1 MSELVTKVEATPL
14 IAYTSTTECIRPT
27 SLVITTTYPTA
38 CVTLT
43 TAERRPSA
51 TTSPPTTT
59 TALGRTPTTV
69 ALLSSS
75 VSAPHTT
82 FRTPVS
88 STTATPERASLATAS
103 IQTPSPLIAA
113 TTPLPSPAS
122 TFETATAATHDPA
135 STSRLT
141 TPTTRGVAAS
151 ALSAPTVTWETMSS
165 TKTKLLGTD
174 TPRETLTTG
183 IPSIPPITSSIPPTN
198 TVVSATPATSE
209 TTLEPTTTSIY
220 TTFPTTEP
228 HSPTAAAT
236 HTGKLTSAP
245 SPAIPTWK
253 TTLTPAKDIS
263 AASLMTEMPPP
274 PTIPSLITPR
284 NTVNSA
290 TPASSIPVTTSTLT
304 SATSTRLSSLPA
316 PFTKSVSSWTTNS
329 TPLSTLIT
337 TLPTTHVPSTPIS
350 PTRTGTMATTEI
362 PTPTNISTI
371 VTLNTAS
378 LPTSSTPETTT
389 TIGVTT
395 PTPTIPHSTP
405 GVTSSNVYPEGSTT
419 TSAITPAP
427 STTGTPRISPTM
439 TTSSVSTGTPA
450 STPTTVISTSRGPSG
465 SPITITDL
473 SSTITVSKM
482 SAVPTSVIPS
492 SPTVQDADTT
502 PSVITASPAKPAVL
516 TSTHGTPPPT
526 LATNTPEIPSRLAT
540 TSSVTPMNTVDSLT
554 STASTP
560 GTVTTKTLTSATRM
574 HLSSLPAPTTES
586 VSTST
591 ANTTPSSTLNTR
603 TSPTTSSLKTFAT
616 DTTTGC
622 FLCSPTPCPD
632 SVSVTIA
639 PVSPA
644 TPCVETGPSS
654 EVTSTPTNPVS
665 VFTSPTEMA
674 TSPSSTSMTTA
685 RPMHTDTST
694 VLETHPAHSI
704 TAAPSSV
711 GTGTVPSDTVVTST
725 QRPTSGNWMST
736 NSVTIPHM
744 PGFTSLPLT
753 PRPSSSFPTAV
764 VTSSKSTHAA
774 PTTTKTPETPAVTP
788 RSTTTLTSP
797 RTTLTTAQMTT
808 RSRLTTTPGPCDNGG
823 TWMQGLC
830 HCPLGFSGDHC
841 ELQEIR
847 CQNGGKW
854 DGFRC
859 HCPSTF
865 YGSCCEFVA
874 DQVDLGTVDTEV
886 DMEVSVDQE
895 FSPDL
900 NDSTSTAY
908 KDFSDTF
915 RDQCPCAWSWKCPPT
930 DLRAPGL
937 STLSGS
943 IVVVYLVLLELP
955 FSLQLE
961 SEYEKMK
968 TVLKEELQNVS
979 YNGDSCQN
987 NQSEPK
993 LEGRF
998 TYACVP
1004 PALCFKPDSVK
1015 PAICHRAT
1023 AKGYEDFYFPLVE
1036 ENRLCCVTKCTP
1048 GVDGAID
1055 CHQGQCLLQRSGPAC
1070 RCFSTDTHWFSG
1082 PRCEVAVA
1090 WRALVGGLV
1099 GVVVLL
1105 LLLLLASLSLFVA
1118 LSRSRRGGQGGGQS
1132 WDDDRRWF
1140 EIWDE
1145 DTVGTFSNLGLEDD
1159 RTVKDEHFQVALEN
1173 ADTNVRGCS
1182 EISQAGRCETA
1193 VADTGP
1199 QGPPQLA
1206 AEPLRTSF
1214 PARMRPGHAA
1224 CEQRMGKDEGCR
1236 CEPWGFTDMKKW
1248 QRSILMRGSP
1258 ATTSTN
1264 YASTSTS
1271 NYPSSPSAMST
1282 SVESTVT
1289 AAGSLS
1295 RDSAVSFYATGSSN
1309 SLSPSGFSTT
1319 TMNTGHRMTTFTE
1332 LTSLFTTSP
1341 GLSKSAVSSG
1351 TSSTWEESTAVPS
1364 SLGHLSTTPIV
1375 STQTDSGLTEGSTV
1389 YPGTPDLSKP
1399 TVTSNSTISR
1409 GDGVPASTSG
1419 TADSFTT
1426 HAAGGET
1433 TSSFAAGFTF
1443 HTTPSELSTSALP
1456 THSSHSTDDASL
1468 ASASSPGSSVTTKD
1482 DRSSVST
1489 SRSTEPF
1496 STSGGDDQTTFPPGS
1511 TSNTII
1517 SPVSTATSFH
1527 SSYSTDKTSPGFPSS
1542 PSDLSHPSLLSERT
1556 TLILTEEPIVYTSV
1570 SDFPKSTVSSETS
1583 FTNFEG
1589 SSASCS
1595 GSGHLSTT
1603 TGVPQHTSLNRSDG
1617 STVYTDTP
1625 ICPYLQWFGTR
1636 PFPESTSSGS
1646 TSSSAGTSSCTGQ
1659 CQNGTSWNGEECVC
1673 AQGFSG
1679 YQCKSLVDSFPLE
1692 IPEKVN
1698 ATLIVTA
1705 KVTNRNFT
1713 KDLNNISSP
1722 VYWNFTQLFK
1732 SQMDKT
1738 YMGKDFPQYRG
1749 GIIRRLL
1756 VTDESSSPGSS
1767 NGSDVVEPDVV
1778 MEANYTSDFRE
1789 LFENLTKIVKVKI
1802 MNEIKRLSGD
1812 SEACREQ
1819 CSQKPAKDYAQ
1830 FYYVE
1835 GLGGKL
1841 ACVTKGTS
1849 GTKLSPNCHERGS
1862 QLQRS
1867 SPAAC
1872 EHPAPLRPAPTL
1884 PGGRTALATTVV
1896 EQGWPTSDT
1905 RYWGETCALST
1916 GKSLVYR
1923 RDCGS
1928 TAGGHNSGPHHL
1940 PLQIPEKTAQLFLV
1954 FLLAGKTTI
1963 RLESGTEKM
1972 FWQLPEHRHLGRLY
1986 HCLEGSPRWGLCTS
2000 QSRSVS
2006 KIWFKHCPSTEPPNL
2021 KDEPFSLEN
2030 IYGHFQPSLENI
2042 DPTTEVTQGPVPS

>member
-1 MSELVTKVEATPL
+1 MRGTEPQGAPRGPGPGTFPMAASTSPELFPRAQAAGTALSSSLRSKGVARWPLSLPSRAPPAPNSREHTRTAPPTSPHLKPISEALLKTAIKSSTSAVPMSELVTKVEATPL

-103 IQTPSPLIAA
+103 IQTPRS
-113 TTPLPSPAS
+113 
-122 TFETATAATHDPA
+122 
-135 STSRLT
+135 
-141 TPTTRGVAAS
+141 
-151 ALSAPTVTWETMSS
+151 
-165 TKTKLLGTD
+165 
-174 TPRETLTTG
+174 
-183 IPSIPPITSSIPPTN
+183 
-198 TVVSATPATSE
+198 
-209 TTLEPTTTSIY
+209 
-220 TTFPTTEP
+220 
-228 HSPTAAAT
+228 
-236 HTGKLTSAP
+236 
-245 SPAIPTWK
+245 
-253 TTLTPAKDIS
+253 LTPI
-263 AASLMTEMPPP
+263 
-274 PTIPSLITPR
+274 
-284 NTVNSA
+284 
-290 TPASSIPVTTSTLT
+290 TTSTLLPLPLPVHSKQRPPPLMTPHPQEYSQFCNT
-304 SATSTRLSSLPA
+304 SLFYSSDHQYLDISHEHTSVFSACSIHKIRLQLDH
-316 PFTKSVSSWTTNS
+316 KQ
-329 TPLSTLIT
+329 
-337 TLPTTHVPSTPIS
+337 
-350 PTRTGTMATTEI
+350 TGTMATTEI

-389 TIGVTT
+389 TIG
-395 PTPTIPHSTP
+395 PAP
-405 GVTSSNVYPEGSTT
+405 TT
-419 TSAITPAP
+419 TDTHATSPAAGLPSSTMFTAHTRKTTVTAFHAASTWKATRTPAGDVWTR
-427 STTGTPRISPTM
+427 S
-439 TTSSVSTGTPA
+439 
-450 STPTTVISTSRGPSG
+450 
-465 SPITITDL
+465 
-473 SSTITVSKM
+473 
-482 SAVPTSVIPS
+482 
-492 SPTVQDADTT
+492 
-502 PSVITASPAKPAVL
+502 
-516 TSTHGTPPPT
+516 
-526 LATNTPEIPSRLAT
+526 LATEIPSRLAT

-915 RDQCPCAWSWKCPPT
+915 RDQKQKNYQNVQGFKDVET
-930 DLRAPGL
+930 L
-937 STLSGS
+937 SLGSGS

-987 NQSEPK
+987 NQ
-993 LEGRF
+993 
-998 TYACVP
+998 T
-1004 PALCFKPDSVK
+1004 LCFKPDSVK
-1015 PAICHRAT
+1015 VSNNTRKELTLEAICHRAT

-1173 ADTNVRGCS
+1173 ADTNVRVHIQRPEVGLVLTVS
-1182 EISQAGRCETA
+1182 
-1193 VADTGP
+1193 
-1199 QGPPQLA
+1199 
-1206 AEPLRTSF
+1206 
-1214 PARMRPGHAA
+1214 PAR
-1224 CEQRMGKDEGCR
+1224 
-1236 CEPWGFTDMKKW
+1236 
-1248 QRSILMRGSP
+1248 
-1258 ATTSTN
+1258 
-1264 YASTSTS
+1264 
-1271 NYPSSPSAMST
+1271 
-1282 SVESTVT
+1282 
-1289 AAGSLS
+1289 
-1295 RDSAVSFYATGSSN
+1295 
-1309 SLSPSGFSTT
+1309 
-1319 TMNTGHRMTTFTE
+1319 
-1332 LTSLFTTSP
+1332 
-1341 GLSKSAVSSG
+1341 
-1351 TSSTWEESTAVPS
+1351 
-1364 SLGHLSTTPIV
+1364 
-1375 STQTDSGLTEGSTV
+1375 
-1389 YPGTPDLSKP
+1389 
-1399 TVTSNSTISR
+1399 
-1409 GDGVPASTSG
+1409 
-1419 TADSFTT
+1419 
-1426 HAAGGET
+1426 
-1433 TSSFAAGFTF
+1433 
-1443 HTTPSELSTSALP
+1443 
-1456 THSSHSTDDASL
+1456 
-1468 ASASSPGSSVTTKD
+1468 
-1482 DRSSVST
+1482 
-1489 SRSTEPF
+1489 
-1496 STSGGDDQTTFPPGS
+1496 PP
-1511 TSNTII
+1511 
-1517 SPVSTATSFH
+1517 P
-1527 SSYSTDKTSPGFPSS
+1527 P
-1542 PSDLSHPSLLSERT
+1542 
-1556 TLILTEEPIVYTSV
+1556 
-1570 SDFPKSTVSSETS
+1570 
-1583 FTNFEG
+1583 
-1589 SSASCS
+1589 
-1595 GSGHLSTT
+1595 
-1603 TGVPQHTSLNRSDG
+1603 
-1617 STVYTDTP
+1617 
-1625 ICPYLQWFGTR
+1625 CPRQ
-1636 PFPESTSSGS
+1636 
-1646 TSSSAGTSSCTGQ
+1646 
-1659 CQNGTSWNGEECVC
+1659 
-1673 AQGFSG
+1673 
-1679 YQCKSLVDSFPLE
+1679 
-1692 IPEKVN
+1692 
-1698 ATLIVTA
+1698 
-1705 KVTNRNFT
+1705 
-1713 KDLNNISSP
+1713 
-1722 VYWNFTQLFK
+1722 
-1732 SQMDKT
+1732 
-1738 YMGKDFPQYRG
+1738 
-1749 GIIRRLL
+1749 
-1756 VTDESSSPGSS
+1756 
-1767 NGSDVVEPDVV
+1767 
-1778 MEANYTSDFRE
+1778 
-1789 LFENLTKIVKVKI
+1789 
-1802 MNEIKRLSGD
+1802 
-1812 SEACREQ
+1812 
-1819 CSQKPAKDYAQ
+1819 
-1830 FYYVE
+1830 
-1835 GLGGKL
+1835 
-1841 ACVTKGTS
+1841 
-1849 GTKLSPNCHERGS
+1849 
-1862 QLQRS
+1862 
-1867 SPAAC
+1867 
-1872 EHPAPLRPAPTL
+1872 
-1884 PGGRTALATTVV
+1884 
-1896 EQGWPTSDT
+1896 
-1905 RYWGETCALST
+1905 
-1916 GKSLVYR
+1916 
-1923 RDCGS
+1923 
-1928 TAGGHNSGPHHL
+1928 
-1940 PLQIPEKTAQLFLV
+1940 
-1954 FLLAGKTTI
+1954 
-1963 RLESGTEKM
+1963 
-1972 FWQLPEHRHLGRLY
+1972 
-1986 HCLEGSPRWGLCTS
+1986 
-2000 QSRSVS
+2000 
-2006 KIWFKHCPSTEPPNL
+2006 
-2021 KDEPFSLEN
+2021 
-2030 IYGHFQPSLENI
+2030 
-2042 DPTTEVTQGPVPS
+2042 